1 MEVVSMKEVFRQ
13 YGSGIIAAIAGTI
26 LMCLITGLPFG
37 MAAGEKQTA
46 GYIVEGQ
53 AFEQYWRN
61 H

>member
-1 MEVVSMKEVFRQ
+1 MKEVFRQ